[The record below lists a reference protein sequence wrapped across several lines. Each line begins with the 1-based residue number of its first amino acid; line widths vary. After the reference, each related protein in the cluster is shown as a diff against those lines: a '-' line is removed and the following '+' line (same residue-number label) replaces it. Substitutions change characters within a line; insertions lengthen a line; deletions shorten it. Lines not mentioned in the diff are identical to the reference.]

1 MPFLGKFGPK
11 NQNSHFKLKFGTYT
25 NSNMQNSMV
34 MFIFFV
40 LEWKYPFGANLVEE
54 VKITNWS

>member
-1 MPFLGKFGPK
+1 MGNFCPK

-40 LEWKYPFGANLVEE
+40 FDWKYPFEANLVQK
-54 VKITNWS
+54 VKIIS